1 MRLRHF
7 LLIAAALTFGC
18 GPTPSFSAPAAI
30 PGMVSAADPRAA
42 AAGAEILRQGGSA
55 ADAAFA
61 TLLALNVVEPQ
72 SSGIG
77 GGGYLVY
84 SERGAAPVT
93 FDGRETAPHAA
104 TGTWFFKNGQPMEF
118 KDAQPGGKS
127 VGVPGNI
134 RMMALAHQR
143 YGKVPWA
150 ALFQPAIRLA
160 RDGFQ
165 VTPRLHN
172 SLLKYPATGALSAE
186 ARAIFYQA
194 DGQAK
199 AVGTVVKNPA
209 FAAFLEQLAARG
221 PDSFYVGPNAR
232 TIAATVANAPHNP
245 APMTT
250 GDIASYD
257 AKPRP
262 PVCGTYRVYRVCG
275 MGPSSSGGFAV
286 FATLKQLERFN
297 LSVLGPNSPTAW
309 HLIAES
315 ERLAYA
321 DRDKYLADEDFVR
334 VPLAGLMDPA
344 YLAKRSALISPTAT
358 IASVRAGMPA
368 GAEVTCS
375 PVRQPERGT
384 SHFVAVDRWGDVA
397 SETST
402 IESAFGSGLMV
413 NGYYL
418 NNELTDFSFL
428 PEMDG
433 CPVANR
439 VEGGKRPR
447 SSMSPTI
454 VYGPDGHVVL
464 AVGAAGGSTIPA
476 QVIKTIVGVLDF
488 HLPASQ
494 AIALPMIY
502 APADTVFVEAG
513 TPLEAMIPQLKA
525 LGYTDVRTLP
535 PGTFKA
541 NAIEWLDGRWAG
553 GADPRSEGAAVS
565 E

>member
-1 MRLRHF
+1 MRPGHF
-7 LLIAAALTFGC
+7 PLLAAVFALAGSAA
-18 GPTPSFSAPAAI
+18 PTLSAPAQVS
-30 PGMVSAADPRAA
+30 GMVSAADPRAA
-42 AAGAEILRQGGSA
+42 AAGVEILREGGSA

-84 SERGAAPVT
+84 SDRGGAPVT
-93 FDGRETAPHAA
+93 FDGREKAPAAA
-104 TGTWFFKNGQPMEF
+104 TGTWFYKNDQPMEF

-127 VGVPGNI
+127 VGVPGNL

-160 RDGFQ
+160 SDGFK
-165 VTPRLHN
+165 VTPRLYN

-186 ARAIFYQA
+186 ARAIFYQP
-194 DGQAK
+194 DGQPK
-199 AVGTVVKNPA
+199 PVGTVIRNPA
-209 FAAFLEQLAARG
+209 FAAYLEQIARLG
-221 PDSFYVGPNAR
+221 ADSFYVGPNAQA
-232 TIAATVANAPHNP
+232 IAATISNAPHNP

-262 PVCGTYRVYRVCG
+262 PVCGTYRAYRICG
-275 MGPSSSGGFAV
+275 MGPSSSGGFTV

-297 LSVLGPNSPTAW
+297 LSALGLRSATAW

-321 DRDKYLADEDFVR
+321 DRDKYLADDDFVR
-334 VPLAGLMDPA
+334 VPLAGLMSPA
-344 YLAKRSALISPTAT
+344 YLASRSALISPTTAM
-358 IASVRAGMPA
+358 ASVHPGSPS
-368 GAEVTCS
+368 GAEITCT
-375 PVRQPERGT
+375 PAPQAERGT

-402 IESAFGSGLMV
+402 IESSFGSGLMV

-418 NNELTDFSFL
+418 NNELTDFSFE
-428 PEMDG
+428 PEKDG

-439 VEGGKRPR
+439 VESGKRPR

-454 VYGPDGHVVL
+454 VYGPDGRVAL

-476 QVIKTIVGVLDF
+476 QVIKTIIGVLDF
-488 HLPASQ
+488 HLPPQ
-494 AIALPMIY
+494 EAIALPMIY
-502 APADTVFVEAG
+502 APGDTVFVESG
-513 TPLEAMIPQLKA
+513 TFLEPMIPQLQA
-525 LGYTDVRTLP
+525 LGHASVKTLP

-541 NAIEWLDGRWAG
+541 NAIEWLNGRWVG
-553 GADPRSEGAAVS
+553 GADPRSEGVALS

>member
-1 MRLRHF
+1 MRPRH
-7 LLIAAALTFGC
+7 LPLIAAAFLLGS
-18 GPTPSFSAPAAI
+18 GSAPSASATV

-42 AAGAEILRQGGSA
+42 AAGVEILREGGTA

-61 TLLALNVVEPQ
+61 TLLALNVVEPE

-77 GGGYLVY
+77 GGGYFVY
-84 SERGAAPVT
+84 SEKGGPAVT
-93 FDGRETAPHAA
+93 FDGREKAPAAA
-104 TGTWFFKNGQPMEF
+104 TGTWFYKDGQPMAF
-118 KDAQPGGKS
+118 SDAQPGGKS
-127 VGVPGNI
+127 TGVPGNV

-160 RDGFQ
+160 RDGFRI
-165 VTPRLHN
+165 TPRLYN
-172 SLLKYPATGALSAE
+172 ALLKYPATGALSAQ
-186 ARAIFYQA
+186 AREIFYQP
-194 DGQAK
+194 DGQPKPA
-199 AVGTVVKNPA
+199 GTLVKNPA
-209 FAAFLEQLAARG
+209 FAAYLSQLAKLGA
-221 PDSFYVGPNAR
+221 DSFYVGPNAQA
-232 TIAATVANAPHNP
+232 IAATVSNAPHNP
-245 APMTT
+245 APMTV
-250 GDIASYD
+250 GDIASYE

-262 PVCGTYRVYRVCG
+262 PICGTYRGYRICG
-275 MGPSSSGGFAV
+275 MGPSSSGGFTV
-286 FATLKQLERFN
+286 FAALKQLERFD
-297 LSVLGPNSPTAW
+297 LSGLGPRSPTSW

-334 VPLAGLMDPA
+334 VPLAGLTDTA
-344 YLAKRSALISPTAT
+344 YLARRSALISPTT
-358 IASVRAGMPA
+358 SFSSVEAGAPA
-368 GAEVTCS
+368 GAEMRCT
-375 PVRQPERGT
+375 PALQPERGT
-384 SHFVAVDRWGDVA
+384 SHFVAVDQWGDVA

-418 NNELTDFSFL
+418 NNELTDFSFV
-428 PEMDG
+428 PEKDG

-454 VYGPDGHVVL
+454 VYAPDGRPVL

-476 QVIKTIVGVLDF
+476 QVIKTIVGVIDF
-488 HLPASQ
+488 HLAPQ
-494 AIALPMIY
+494 EAIALPMIY
-502 APADTVFVEAG
+502 APGDVLYVESG
-513 TPLEAMIPQLKA
+513 TFLEPMIPQLQA
-525 LGYTDVRTLP
+525 LGHAQVKLVP

-541 NAIEWLDGRWAG
+541 NAIGWLDGRWVG

-565 E
+565 Q